1 MRNIN
6 PSVCSANEE
15 VCTQCKSGIVYSKK
29 SGLCEKCCLDKYKR
43 LRDESVKKI
52 IHVHSIRCITFE
64 KHLLI
69 KTKYM
74 SKRYKVPFDISLDW
88 IKQKLNRGV
97 CEVSKSSLVIPVY
110 KGNIDAEDR
119 MYTPVI
125 VRVDKTKGYTNDN
138 CQVVSYKCCLSG

>member
-6 PSVCSANEE
+6 PSVCSANDE
-15 VCTQCKSGIVYSKK
+15 VCTQCKSGIVYSKMF
-29 SGLCEKCCLDKYKR
+29 GLCEKCYLEKYNK
-43 LRDESVKKI
+43 LRDKCVKKV
-52 IHVHSIRCITFE
+52 HVYSIRCFTFE

-69 KTKYM
+69 RTKYM
-74 SKRYKVPFDISLDW
+74 SKRYKVPFDISIDW
-88 IKQKLNRGV
+88 IKQKLDRGV
-97 CEVSKSSLVIPVY
+97 CEVSKSTLVIPVY
-110 KGNIDAEDR
+110 KDNINAEDR